1 METMLLIALIGAGV
15 GALTAWLLKKP
26 KTDEAVLFKAG
37 KYDELDSTLKTTAEQ
52 LRAAQNELAQSQK
65 AAAHLEELGV
75 NHKKTLTPYLEN
87 NP

>member
-75 NHKKTLTPYLEN
+75 SHKKTLTPYLEN